1 MIQHNR
7 NLHSNLRSNLPVAL
21 LAGGI
26 MAVMLGPLAHANTL
40 RSVTSVGL
48 PGNRVQLALH
58 LSGPVPRTLSF
69 TVSTPP
75 YIAIDLLH
83 TTLGTLPEQQ
93 RVGIGAVRNV
103 SLAQAEGRTRVVL
116 GLKTVEPFHLL
127 RKGDTLFVIIGAAS
141 QQQRA
146 FGPVSRFAEAPSRAV
161 QRSVVPGIRAIHFS
175 RSSNGAGQ
183 INILLNTQTI
193 TGNVQQVGHRITV
206 MFRNAH
212 LPHRLEKRYQVTE
225 FATPVQEFTARQI
238 GHNVRL
244 VIRGYGHFSQL
255 AYQSNRQFSVELQPL
270 TSLQQRLQ
278 ARRVFVGAPLT
289 LNFQHIP
296 VRAVLQILADF
307 SKTNL
312 VVANDVHGD
321 ITLRLHDVPW
331 DQALHIILV
340 SEGLGMRKQGNV
352 MMIAPIAQ
360 LAAEERQQA
369 AARRQL
375 QVLAPLHTAYLRVNY
390 AQAASL
396 QLLIEQQKHL
406 LGPRGSVSVDPRTNM
421 LIVQDTSTRIA
432 EVRRLVGTLDIPVR
446 QVLISSRIVVAT
458 DDFSKNLGTQLGLVG
473 VGQTGPDSLVSV
485 TGDSTGNNTIQQSAL
500 ANYNTTGNFQPVT
513 FPALGDQLAVNNPA
527 TSSIGSVGTL
537 AVGILNSNYLINLEL
552 SALQSEG
559 LGEVVSSPRV
569 ITADEQKATI
579 EQGVEIPYQEAASSG
594 ATSVAFKKAVLRLEV
609 TPQITPDNR
618 IIMNLEVRNDSIG
631 QEVPTGSG
639 GEVPSIDT
647 RSIKTDVLVNNGDT
661 IVLGGIY
668 ETDRTKTVNKV
679 PLLGDI
685 PLLGWLFRNT
695 SITNNKDQVIVFVT
709 PKIMNQ
715 ALNQ

>member
-1 MIQHNR
+1 MIERNR
-7 NLHSNLRSNLPVAL
+7 NPISFFRSSPAVVL
-21 LAGGI
+21 LVGGI
-26 MAVMLGPLAHANTL
+26 VVGMLASVARANTL
-40 RSVTSVGL
+40 QSVTTVGL
-48 PGNRVQLALH
+48 PGNQVQLALH

-83 TTLGTLPEQQ
+83 TKLGTLSPRQ
-93 RVGIGAVRNV
+93 RIGIGAVRNV
-103 SLAQAEGRTRVVL
+103 TLAQADGRTRVVL

-127 RKGDTLFVIIGAAS
+127 RKGNTLFVIVGAAS
-141 QQQRA
+141 RQQKA
-146 FGPVSRFAEAPSRAV
+146 FGPVSRFAKTPTRTFRRAF
-161 QRSVVPGIRAIHFS
+161 VPGITAIHFS
-175 RSSNGAGQ
+175 RSQNGAGQ
-183 INILLNTQTI
+183 INILLNTQAI
-193 TGNVQQVGHRITV
+193 TGNVHQIGHRITV
-206 MFRNAH
+206 MFRSTH
-212 LPHRLEKRYQVTE
+212 LPLRLEKRYLVTE
-225 FATPVQEFTARQI
+225 FATPVQEFTIRQI

-244 VIRGYGHFSQL
+244 VIRGHGHFSQL
-255 AYQSNRQFSVELQPL
+255 AYQSDRQFSVELHPL
-270 TSLQQRLQ
+270 TPLQQRLQ
-278 ARRVFVGAPLT
+278 SRRVFVGAPLT

-312 VVANDVHGD
+312 VVANDVHGS

-340 SEGLGMRKQGNV
+340 TEGLGMRKQGNV

-375 QVLAPLHTAYLRVNY
+375 QVLAPLHTSYIMINY

-421 LIVQDTSTRIA
+421 LIVEDTSARIA
-432 EVRRLVGTLDIPVR
+432 EVRRLVETLDIPVR

-458 DDFSKNLGTQLGLVG
+458 DDFTKNLGTQLGLVG

-500 ANYNTTGNFQPVT
+500 TNYNTTGNFQPVT
-513 FPALGDQLAVNNPA
+513 FPALGDQFAVNNPA
-527 TSSIGSVGTL
+527 TSTIGSVGTL

-618 IIMNLEVRNDSIG
+618 IIMNLEVRNDTIG

-647 RSIKTDVLVNNGDT
+647 RSIKTDVLVDNGDT

-668 ETDRTKTVNKV
+668 ETDRTKNVNKI
-679 PLLGDI
+679 PFLGDL

-709 PKIMNQ
+709 PKIMNK
-715 ALNQ
+715 AMNR

>member
-1 MIQHNR
+1 M
-7 NLHSNLRSNLPVAL
+7 
-21 LAGGI
+21 AG
-26 MAVMLGPLAHANTL
+26 ANTL
-40 RSVTSVGL
+40 KSVTTVGL

-58 LSGPVPRTLSF
+58 LNGPVPRTLSF
-69 TVSTPP
+69 TVSVPP

-83 TTLGTLPEQQ
+83 TKLGTLSQ
-93 RVGIGAVRNV
+93 RQRIDIGPVRNV
-103 SLAQAEGRTRVVL
+103 SLAQADGRTRVVL
-116 GLKTVEPFHLL
+116 SLKTIEPFHML
-127 RKGDTLFVIIGAAS
+127 RKRNTLFVIVGQAAPR
-141 QQQRA
+141 QKV
-146 FGPVSRFAEAPSRAV
+146 FGPVSRFAKAPAGVAHRTFT
-161 QRSVVPGIRAIHFS
+161 PGITAIHFS
-175 RSSNGAGQ
+175 RSTNGAGQ
-183 INILLNTQTI
+183 INIRLNTQSI
-193 TGNVQQVGHRITV
+193 IGNVHQVGHRITV
-206 MFRNAH
+206 TFRDTR
-212 LPHRLEKRYQVTE
+212 LPPQLEKRYVVKE
-225 FATPVQEFTARQI
+225 FATPVEEFTAQQI
-238 GHNVRL
+238 GRDVRL
-244 VIRGYGHFSQL
+244 VIRGHGHFSQI
-255 AYQSNRQFSVELQPL
+255 AYQSNRRFSVELHPL
-270 TSLQQRLQ
+270 TPFQQRLQ
-278 ARRVFVGAPLT
+278 ARRVFVGTPLT

-307 SKTNL
+307 SKANL
-312 VVANDVHGD
+312 VVANDVHGN

-340 SEGLGMRKQGNV
+340 TEGLGMRKQGNV

-375 QVLAPLHTAYLRVNY
+375 QVLSPLHTAYIMINY

-396 QLLIEQQKHL
+396 ELLIEQQKHL

-421 LIVQDTSTRIA
+421 LIVEDTSARLGEI
-432 EVRRLVGTLDIPVR
+432 RRLVETLDIPVR

-458 DDFSKNLGTQLGLVG
+458 NDFSKNLGTQLGLVG

-485 TGDSTGNNTIQQSAL
+485 TGDATGNNTIQQSAL
-500 ANYNTTGNFQPVT
+500 TNYNTTGQFQPVT

-618 IIMNLEVRNDSIG
+618 IIMNLEVRNDTIG

-647 RSIKTDVLVNNGDT
+647 RSIKTNVLVNNGDT

-668 ETDRTKTVNKV
+668 ETTRTKTVNKV
-679 PLLGDI
+679 PLLGDL

-695 SITNNKDQVIVFVT
+695 AITNNKDQVIVFVT

-715 ALNQ
+715 ALTR